1 MSVNQVVLVER
12 STGEVIYAREA
23 ICREWIDAGA
33 TITIEKEGDAFVVT
47 DGFAASPTPGGEEG
61 YAAWH
66 GGAGL
71 AAPSWAITSVR
82 MPGEVA
88 GLVKDDALLEIEQEL
103 AEASR
108 SLDRCARWI
117 READLNRAENIRKIG
132 EVLWELTVIRQEVWQ
147 LRPDLT
153 PANAKEDWAE
163 AP

>member
-1 MSVNQVVLVER
+1 
-12 STGEVIYAREA
+12 
-23 ICREWIDAGA
+23 
-33 TITIEKEGDAFVVT
+33 
-47 DGFAASPTPGGEEG
+47 
-61 YAAWH
+61 
-66 GGAGL
+66 
-71 AAPSWAITSVR
+71 